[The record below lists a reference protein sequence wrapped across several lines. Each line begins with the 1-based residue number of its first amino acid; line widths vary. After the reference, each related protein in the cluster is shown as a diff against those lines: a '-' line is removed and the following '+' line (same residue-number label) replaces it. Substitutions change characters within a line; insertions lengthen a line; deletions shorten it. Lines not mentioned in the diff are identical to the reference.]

1 MHDDLSDISSTDKS
15 DEYDEA
21 MRLIFL
27 EKSILK
33 MFFSKYT
40 FWRCFCFLKKYFL
53 REQFWECIFL
63 KEHFLECNLKNEF
76 FSENKFENGFLRE

>member
-15 DEYDEA
+15 DEYDEEQIKA

-40 FWRCFCFLKKYFL
+40 F
-53 REQFWECIFL
+53 
-63 KEHFLECNLKNEF
+63 
-76 FSENKFENGFLRE
+76 